1 MGKRL
6 ELDKKSKE
14 KIVLKRQENRD
25 AIKTRQVEVMPLP
38 PDNYERLKVQQID
51 LMESMELQRQQLHR
65 IKEAK
70 IQNALDKLTTVGSL
84 TTDLEDSPQKYED
97 NDEKDEVDEEEEFE
111 ENEDEVQDSD
121 DD

>member
-1 MGKRL
+1 M
-6 ELDKKSKE
+6 SKTCYNF
-14 KIVLKRQENRD
+14 L
-25 AIKTRQVEVMPLP
+25 
-38 PDNYERLKVQQID
+38 RLKVQQID

-97 NDEKDEVDEEEEFE
+97 NDEKDDDADEEEFE

>member
-1 MGKRL
+1 M
-6 ELDKKSKE
+6 EY
-14 KIVLKRQENRD
+14 Q
-25 AIKTRQVEVMPLP
+25 KTFINFL
-38 PDNYERLKVQQID
+38 RLKVQQID

-97 NDEKDEVDEEEEFE
+97 NDEKDEDDEEEEFE

>member
-1 MGKRL
+1 
-6 ELDKKSKE
+6 
-14 KIVLKRQENRD
+14 
-25 AIKTRQVEVMPLP
+25 
-38 PDNYERLKVQQID
+38 
-51 LMESMELQRQQLHR
+51 MESMELQRQQLHR

-84 TTDLEDSPQKYED
+84 TTDLDDSPQKYED
-97 NDEKDEVDEEEEFE
+97 NDEKDDDDEEEEFD